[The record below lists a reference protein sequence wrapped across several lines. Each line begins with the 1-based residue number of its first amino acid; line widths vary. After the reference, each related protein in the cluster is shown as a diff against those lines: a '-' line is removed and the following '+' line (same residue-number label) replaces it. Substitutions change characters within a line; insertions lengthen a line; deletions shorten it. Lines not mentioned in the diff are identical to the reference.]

1 MINIMLTCSAGMSTS
16 LLVLHMQDE
25 AKKRGLEANIWAVS
39 ETTVRKEYAEK
50 QIDCIL
56 VGPQLRYLMNQ
67 VKTQTENSIPVE
79 LIDMRTYG
87 MMDGKKALDQAL
99 KAIENWKK

>member
-39 ETTVRKEYAEK
+39 ETTVKMPNNHVVKGYYSKRDES
-50 QIDCIL
+50 IHL
-56 VGPQLRYLMNQ
+56 VMKNGEDIKYCPACDRS
-67 VKTQTENSIPVE
+67 VKHD
-79 LIDMRTYG
+79 L
-87 MMDGKKALDQAL
+87 
-99 KAIENWKK
+99 